1 MLPQGDN
8 LSTLTILH
16 LCTSAPSLTTI
27 PSNLRQPFVTPP
39 RHTQRW
45 RGPANLEQLTITR
58 NKSLQDYSWITDLTN
73 LRSLRILQP
82 LVRVRIPCVL
92 TNMTT
97 LTMLDTTDDDRAPT
111 NLAAFARLKNLKLA
125 RLSHLD
131 DREEVVRNL
140 LTNNANLDH
149 LEIGQCYYMS
159 HHVFCKIDVSSLITM
174 RLCGLVTLFQFPSLQ
189 NAWALTELSIKKC
202 INLECCDGIANLSSI
217 TALRLSELDGLRRLP
232 ILSKLTNLVLLDV
245 NNSWH
250 ITNLPQVIADR
261 KSVV

>member
-1 MLPQGDN
+1 MPRCQINSQYGAHRILQLANNDISTIHRLAVTVPDNFLHAHTVLTLMSEAWPRLVNVTHLHIDGAGHDAQREKAPNLTALAAMPNLQHLELFDMPCGIMLPQGDN

-92 TNMTT
+92 THN
-97 LTMLDTTDDDRAPT
+97 DPDD
-111 NLAAFARLKNLKLA
+111 AR
-125 RLSHLD
+125 
-131 DREEVVRNL
+131 
-140 LTNNANLDH
+140 
-149 LEIGQCYYMS
+149 
-159 HHVFCKIDVSSLITM
+159 HH
-174 RLCGLVTLFQFPSLQ
+174 
-189 NAWALTELSIKKC
+189 
-202 INLECCDGIANLSSI
+202 
-217 TALRLSELDGLRRLP
+217 RR
-232 ILSKLTNLVLLDV
+232 
-245 NNSWH
+245 
-250 ITNLPQVIADR
+250 
-261 KSVV
+261 